1 MGEWRARIYSLFREQ
16 LTCCCDHHT
25 MQWLNKWSSGNSF
38 WVLHSSLGLNKS
50 RSVIKRLRIFFF
62 VFVLLVLLID
72 LSENPSIFSWL
83 CYQFNTLKRICNL
96 FVVQYESW
104 CCILSSLQVQ
114 NLHKKQLN
122 LGLCSSL
129 VCIAMRCYCEL
140 YSALMWELYKLKQ
153 WNSLIKDGRN
163 ATSSS
168 FLTKICK
175 TQKSKLA
182 DAPGQEI

>member
-1 MGEWRARIYSLFREQ
+1 MHPL
-16 LTCCCDHHT
+16 C
-25 MQWLNKWSSGNSF
+25 SSIWF
-38 WVLHSSLGLNKS
+38 A
-50 RSVIKRLRIFFF
+50 
-62 VFVLLVLLID
+62 
-72 LSENPSIFSWL
+72 E
-83 CYQFNTLKRICNL
+83 
-96 FVVQYESW
+96 ESW

-153 WNSLIKDGRN
+153 WNSLIKVGRN

-168 FLTKICK
+168 FLTKIYK
-175 TQKSKLA
+175 TQKQKLSDTPNA
-182 DAPGQEI
+182 EIQTTFCDQFCHFFLTAHLVFSVFLALIAFDMISPVSNCFRTYLFYVRY

>member
-50 RSVIKRLRIFFF
+50 RSVIRKLRIFFF

-72 LSENPSIFSWL
+72 LSENPSILSWL

-96 FVVQYESW
+96 FVVQYD
-104 CCILSSLQVQ
+104 LLKNPGVAFFQV
-114 NLHKKQLN
+114 
-122 LGLCSSL
+122 
-129 VCIAMRCYCEL
+129 
-140 YSALMWELYKLKQ
+140 YK
-153 WNSLIKDGRN
+153 
-163 ATSSS
+163 
-168 FLTKICK
+168 FKICTK
-175 TQKSKLA
+175 NSSTWVYVPPLFA
-182 DAPGQEI
+182 

>member
-1 MGEWRARIYSLFREQ
+1 MDLTSNLQQCIWTPEKIFLLWLCMYTIEVKSNWYVSHFLNIACFYDRPFREPKYSILALLSIQ
-16 LTCCCDHHT
+16 HIETY
-25 MQWLNKWSSGNSF
+25 MQPLCSSIWF
-38 WVLHSSLGLNKS
+38 A
-50 RSVIKRLRIFFF
+50 
-62 VFVLLVLLID
+62 
-72 LSENPSIFSWL
+72 E
-83 CYQFNTLKRICNL
+83 
-96 FVVQYESW
+96 ESW

-153 WNSLIKDGRN
+153 WNSLIKAGRN

-168 FLTKICK
+168 FL
-175 TQKSKLA
+175 A
-182 DAPGQEI
+182 